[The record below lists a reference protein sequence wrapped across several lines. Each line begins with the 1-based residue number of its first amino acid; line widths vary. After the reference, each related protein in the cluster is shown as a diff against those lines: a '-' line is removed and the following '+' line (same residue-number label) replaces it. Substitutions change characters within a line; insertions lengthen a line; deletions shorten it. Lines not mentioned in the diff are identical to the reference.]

1 MKVSKIQLNNLRSI
15 LKRVGEIDLDIQN
28 TLFDINERET
38 EELHYQLMDIAD
50 RIEAEIEILEIDNP
64 ELALRDTVRNPAKA
78 LMGGPT
84 EAEAVRVLKEQFG
97 YTDKEL
103 DTLRN

>member
-64 ELALRDTVRNPAKA
+64 ELAL
-78 LMGGPT
+78 
-84 EAEAVRVLKEQFG
+84 
-97 YTDKEL
+97 
-103 DTLRN
+103 

>member
-1 MKVSKIQLNNLRSI
+1 MKVSKIRLNNLRSI
-15 LKRVGEIDLDIQN
+15 LNRVGEIDLDIQN

-64 ELALRDTVRNPAKA
+64 ELAS
-78 LMGGPT
+78 
-84 EAEAVRVLKEQFG
+84 
-97 YTDKEL
+97 
-103 DTLRN
+103 

>member
-1 MKVSKIQLNNLRSI
+1 MKVSKTRLNNLRSI
-15 LKRVGEIDLDIQN
+15 LNRVGELDDDIQN

-64 ELALRDTVRNPAKA
+64 ELAS
-78 LMGGPT
+78 
-84 EAEAVRVLKEQFG
+84 
-97 YTDKEL
+97 
-103 DTLRN
+103 

>member
-1 MKVSKIQLNNLRSI
+1 MKVTNIKLNNLRSI

-64 ELALRDTVRNPAKA
+64 ELAS
-78 LMGGPT
+78 
-84 EAEAVRVLKEQFG
+84 
-97 YTDKEL
+97 
-103 DTLRN
+103 

>member
-1 MKVSKIQLNNLRSI
+1 MKVSKIRLNNLRSI
-15 LKRVGEIDLDIQN
+15 LNRVGELDDDIQN

-64 ELALRDTVRNPAKA
+64 KLAS
-78 LMGGPT
+78 
-84 EAEAVRVLKEQFG
+84 
-97 YTDKEL
+97 
-103 DTLRN
+103 

>member
-15 LKRVGEIDLDIQN
+15 LHRVGEIDLDIQN

-50 RIEAEIEILEIDNP
+50 RIEAEIEILEVDNP
-64 ELALRDTVRNPAKA
+64 ELAS
-78 LMGGPT
+78 
-84 EAEAVRVLKEQFG
+84 
-97 YTDKEL
+97 
-103 DTLRN
+103 

>member
-38 EELHYQLMDIAD
+38 QELHYQLMDIAD

-64 ELALRDTVRNPAKA
+64 ELAS
-78 LMGGPT
+78 
-84 EAEAVRVLKEQFG
+84 
-97 YTDKEL
+97 
-103 DTLRN
+103 